1 MFEFSIYLL
10 VRPFSA
16 RVAQSVLQYHKD
28 PIVGI
33 KRRRCMAKKATRTTN
48 QWHQMKGNH
57 AKMQK
62 KTSSLAFFFVFL
74 CLKIIEVEYSR
85 TSRKQPPKM
94 QRLSGRLREVVAHKN
109 RTTGALFQEEVRAHH
124 FMGDN
129 QLHAISPCVVPC
141 CYYSSSCNLSS
152 IAHTANI

>member
-62 KTSSLAFFFVFL
+62 KASSLAFFFVFL

-94 QRLSGRLREVVAHKN
+94 QRLSGRLREVVARKN
-109 RTTGALFQEEVRAHH
+109 RTTGISSKKKSGPITLWEIINSGLSLRFQVA
-124 FMGDN
+124 G
-129 QLHAISPCVVPC
+129 
-141 CYYSSSCNLSS
+141 
-152 IAHTANI
+152 